1 MRVLVVEDDRLLAEG
16 LVRQL
21 EKAGFSV
28 DHTPSAREATV
39 LGEQEDYRAVILD
52 LGLPD
57 GNGLEVLKRIRNCGI
72 PHIAK
77 IPVPRARDRR
87 LYARCARQNA
97 RKDPEHSFNTPGHSL
112 NTPGKALNT
121 SSRG

>member
-57 GNGLEVLKRIRNCGI
+57 GNNTHGPDHQILRGSLLDQIHDPFSSTSPSNCSRD
-72 PHIAK
+72 HI
-77 IPVPRARDRR
+77 
-87 LYARCARQNA
+87 L
-97 RKDPEHSFNTPGHSL
+97 
-112 NTPGKALNT
+112 
-121 SSRG
+121 